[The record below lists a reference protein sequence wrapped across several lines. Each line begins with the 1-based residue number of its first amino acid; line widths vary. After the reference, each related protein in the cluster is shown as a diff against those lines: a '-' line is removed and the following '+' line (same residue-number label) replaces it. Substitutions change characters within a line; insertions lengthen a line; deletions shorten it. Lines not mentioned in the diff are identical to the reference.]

1 MMAKEEKKAG
11 KLVMAPNL
19 HLAGRCMQESR
30 EPYPSGSQTITMYHR
45 TIAINHHPVPRD
57 ILQASELEY
66 GCRM

>member
-1 MMAKEEKKAG
+1 
-11 KLVMAPNL
+11 MAPNL

-57 ILQASELEY
+57 ILQASELEC